1 MVKSNGGSRAVIVFA
16 SRSYR
21 HILNNWIAVA
31 PLRVSQQ
38 LIIHAYGF
46 FYPVLLRLS
55 GHRVVWVSIWRPTR
69 SRIWRDRVKATLGY
83 LALSVE
89 VVVCDAD
96 AVVLEDFTDDLSA
109 VEGDLLISQGVGHPK
124 VAFWAWDGFT
134 LCCGFAVYRPTPRT
148 ISLMQKVSA
157 HSMGI
162 SYTDQSALNSVL
174 LENGLVWDRPPTQYF
189 LEDSRRKIRCFPDC
203 LIGTIAEGDLSG
215 LRVVLLPH
223 ASYRR
228 MPNSVEL
235 TGPKVFHPSPQV
247 GKGRGRGNK
256 QSLRDN
262 GLWRL

>member
-1 MVKSNGGSRAVIVFA
+1 MGSNGGSRAVIVFA
-16 SRSYR
+16 SWSYR
-21 HILNNWIAVA
+21 RILTNWIVVA
-31 PLRVSQQ
+31 PPRVSKQ

-46 FYPVLLRLS
+46 IYPVLLRLS
-55 GHRVVWVSIWRPTR
+55 GHRVAWVSMRRPTR

-96 AVVLEDFTDDLSA
+96 AVVLEDFTDHINA
-109 VEGDLLISQGVGHPK
+109 IAGDLLVSQGVGHPK
-124 VAFWAWDGFT
+124 VTFKAWDGFT
-134 LCCGFAVYRPTPRT
+134 LCCGFAVYRPTERT
-148 ISLMQKVSA
+148 INLMRKVSA
-157 HSMGI
+157 HSLGK
-162 SYTDQSALNSVL
+162 SYDDQSALNSVL
-174 LENGLVWDRPPTQYF
+174 LESGLVWDRPPTQYV
-189 LEDSRRKIRCFPDC
+189 LEDSRHKICCFPER

-235 TGPKVFHPSPQV
+235 TGPKVFHPSPRV
-247 GKGRGRGNK
+247 GKRTVKRNE
-256 QSLRDN
+256 QSLKDN